1 MTDLNATLAPSELQH
16 VFLAE
21 KADFHGDSTRAV
33 HGGRQENPYHAVTE
47 PIVQTATYAFANSAE
62 VRASKR
68 GELTG
73 RIEYGRYGN
82 PTVRAAETRLAALEG
97 AEDAILYASGMA
109 AITGVILSLLS
120 SGDHL
125 ILTDDGYRRT
135 REFSLKFL
143 KRMGIHCTIVPM
155 NDFDALEAAIRPET
169 RLIVSESPTNP
180 YLRVLDL
187 ARLTEI
193 AHRHHLLTMID
204 STFAS
209 PLNIRPLD
217 WGVDLVVHSAS
228 KYLAGHN
235 DLLSG
240 VVAGKKDLLDPLR
253 EQLGVLGGISDPHNA
268 NLLLRGVKTLGLRIR
283 HQNQS
288 GMRVARFLESHP
300 QVAQVWYP
308 GLASH
313 ADHELATAQMSGFGG
328 VISFTLHGDLNSTAR
343 FIDSLQLAQIATSLG
358 GTETLVI
365 QPALMT
371 YYEYT
376 SAERAA
382 IGISDSLVRLS
393 LGIEDSED
401 ILLDLAQALDGM
413 TH

>member
-1 MTDLNATLAPSELQH
+1 MTNRNTTCTPSNLQEIILTESPA
-16 VFLAE
+16 FYGE
-21 KADFHGDSTRAV
+21 STRAV
-33 HGGRQENPYHAVTE
+33 HGGRQKNPYHAVTE
-47 PIVQTATYAFANSAE
+47 PIVQTATYAFTDSEE
-62 VRASKR
+62 VRASKEGR
-68 GELTG
+68 LDG

-120 SGDHL
+120 TGDHL

-143 KRMGIHCTIVPM
+143 QRMGIECTIVPM
-155 NDFDALEAAIRPET
+155 NDFQALEDAIRPET

-187 ARLTEI
+187 PRLVSIAR
-193 AHRHHLLTMID
+193 RHHLLTMID

-209 PLNIRPLD
+209 PLNIRPLA

-235 DLLSG
+235 DLLAG
-240 VVAGKKDLLDPLR
+240 VVAGKKELLDGLR

-268 NLLLRGVKTLGLRIR
+268 NLLLRGIKTLGLRIK
-283 HQNQS
+283 HQNRS
-288 GMRVARFLESHP
+288 GLHVARFLETHP
-300 QVAQVWYP
+300 KVAQVWYP

-328 VISFTLHGDLNSTAR
+328 VISFALHGDLHTTAR
-343 FIDSLQLAQIATSLG
+343 FIDSLRLAQIATSLG

-376 SAERAA
+376 SSERAA
-382 IGISDSLVRLS
+382 IGISDTLVRLS

-401 ILLDLAQALDGM
+401 ILLDLTQAFNAIP
-413 TH
+413 